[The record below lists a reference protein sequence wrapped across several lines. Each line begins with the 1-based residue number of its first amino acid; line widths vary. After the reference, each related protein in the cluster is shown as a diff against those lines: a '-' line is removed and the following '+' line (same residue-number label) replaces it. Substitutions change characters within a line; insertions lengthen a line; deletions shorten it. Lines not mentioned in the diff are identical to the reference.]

1 MRPDPQSML
10 VFAAVA
16 RARGVRGAASAL
28 GTPRST
34 VSRRLAA
41 LEADLGAPLVVRTNR
56 RFELTEL
63 GAALASRCERLEEL
77 LKDTDD
83 FARRA
88 TDEPSGTLRIDA
100 APVLGEEVLP
110 EIVDELLRRHPQL
123 SVRVRLSADYTDLR
137 RGAVDVA
144 LRAWSLEDATDLF
157 ETRLGS
163 STTGCW
169 ASPAYLEARGT
180 PRAPKDLASHECIL
194 VGEATTGT
202 WTFGAGARQERVEV
216 GGRAR
221 VDSFRL
227 ARALAVRG
235 AGVLRAARLFAEPLV
250 ASGAL
255 VPILE
260 RHWPETPVHAV
271 HARGA
276 PPPPKVRAFVD
287 LARAIVGRVLARPAQ
302 RRLKT

>member
-1 MRPDPQSML
+1 ML

-157 ETRLGS
+157 ATRLGS

-221 VDSFRL
+221 SRSAAPACC
-227 ARALAVRG
+227 ARRVCSPSPSWRPARSSRSSSG
-235 AGVLRAARLFAEPLV
+235 TGRRPRCTPSTRAARRRRRRCARSSIWP
-250 ASGAL
+250 ARSSGASS
-255 VPILE
+255 
-260 RHWPETPVHAV
+260 
-271 HARGA
+271 RGPLSGA
-276 PPPPKVRAFVD
+276 
-287 LARAIVGRVLARPAQ
+287 
-302 RRLKT
+302 